1 MKILLTGA
9 TGYIG
14 KRLLPHLLEAGH
26 TVVCLVRD
34 PRRVQGKYSENENVT
49 LIKADLLD
57 EKSLEKIPVDIDIA
71 YYFVHS
77 MGASSESFAELRRET
92 QQKIL

>member
-1 MKILLTGA
+1 MKVLLTGA

-14 KRLLPHLLEAGH
+14 KRLLPILLEAGH

-34 PRRVQGKYSENENVT
+34 PRRFQEKYSDSEKVIV
-49 LIKADLLD
+49 IKADLLD
-57 EKSLEKIPVDIDIA
+57 KSTLDDIPKDVDIA

-77 MGASSESFAELRRET
+77 MGSAKHDFAELEAREAP
-92 QQKIL
+92 K

>member
-1 MKILLTGA
+1 MKILLTGV

-26 TVVCLVRD
+26 QVVCLVRD
-34 PRRVQGKYSENENVT
+34 PRRVSDNYSENENVD

-57 EKSLEKIPVDIDIA
+57 EQSLKSIPVDIDA
-71 YYFVHS
+71 
-77 MGASSESFAELRRET
+77 A
-92 QQKIL
+92 